1 MHINIAAISNMQQVR
16 SNREP
21 LHESIIRE
29 DEVPIVVRTE
39 LSSVVN
45 NYADSQR
52 HCKKLFL
59 LPN

>member
-1 MHINIAAISNMQQVR
+1 MQQVR